1 MMILLNDL
9 NSCVHYFSI
18 KSCVHICHSRDQTS
32 ADSTV
37 RVSFLSGFSG
47 KSCPVS
53 VCCPDSVRIF
63 CPVSVCPDSVCLES
77 VRCPDSVRILR
88 KKAVR
93 CLSVRIFSTSILS
106 AVGILSG
113 FLENRLS
120 GVCPSGLCSKIVCPV
135 SVWILSVWTS
145 IDLNTLSG
153 YRNVSIR
160 MWIQSLKTRTQTRT
174 RRSERTLKKF
184 ESQIPTQVGIK
195 SDSYIIKLLEIGK
208 KLLLH
213 SQQFQ

>member
-1 MMILLNDL
+1 MCLPYNVLRKGKILVSTFVGLRRGEGRTTAPDW
-9 NSCVHYFSI
+9 SEEKMRGKV
-18 KSCVHICHSRDQTS
+18 KSKKRLSLIL
-32 ADSTV
+32 ADVGGQHCPCPV
-37 RVSFLSGFSG
+37 RVLFLSGFSG

-145 IDLNTLSG
+145 IDIITLSG
-153 YRNVSIR
+153 HRHLSIQ
-160 MWIQSLKTRTQTRT
+160 MWTQNFKTPTQTRT
-174 RRSERTLKKF
+174 RTSERT
-184 ESQIPTQVGIK
+184 
-195 SDSYIIKLLEIGK
+195 
-208 KLLLH
+208 
-213 SQQFQ
+213 